1 MPAPCPALF
10 FCTITHPFENRICDH
25 LRTCSRSCSV
35 GEDVGCARL
44 FFEITGRILKPH
56 WKLLVATVLLLII
69 DVAGALYIPTLAAEI
84 FNEGTSGS
92 TFEVLLGTGIQM
104 AGASLL
110 SGVCAIAGGY

>member
-1 MPAPCPALF
+1 MKLVMRF
-10 FCTITHPFENRICDH
+10 
-25 LRTCSRSCSV
+25 
-35 GEDVGCARL
+35 
-44 FFEITGRILKPH
+44 LKPH

-69 DVAGALYIPTLAAEI
+69 DVAGALYIPSLAAEI
-84 FNEGTSGS
+84 LNEGTSGS